1 MFQQRCPEEE
11 MLIRRNLVALS
22 IVVLAVTALPVW
34 ASHREEFHKSVPLEV
49 NGDFSIKNV
58 NGDIKIAGWDRNEV
72 QIDAVKSA
80 DSEEKLHEVR
90 IQVFGSGH
98 SVEVKTKYPDQSNNS
113 ARIEYTI
120 HLPWGVRVFDA
131 ETVNGSVHIDGPRGR
146 IRAETVNGK
155 VEVWNAADAVE
166 LKSVN
171 GDVAVALKS
180 AGKEHVMLKTVN
192 GNASIAVPQSTN
204 AHMKA
209 DTVNGQIHSDLPVN
223 VNRPKYGPGASVD
236 SNLGSGGATIEL
248 ETVNGSIY
256 LRKS

>member
-1 MFQQRCPEEE
+1 
-11 MLIRRNLVALS
+11 MLIRRNRAALFLF
-22 IVVLAVTALPVW
+22 IIALALTAMPAW

-72 QIDAVKSA
+72 QIDAEKSA
-80 DSEEKLHEVR
+80 DSEEKLHEAR
-90 IQVFGSGH
+90 IEVFGSGH
-98 SVEVKTKYPDQSNNS
+98 SVEVKTKYPDHSDNP
-113 ARIEYTI
+113 ARVEYTI
-120 HLPWGVRVFDA
+120 HLPWGARVLDA
-131 ETVNGSVHIDGPRGR
+131 ATVNGSVHIDGPRGR
-146 IRAETVNGK
+146 IKAETVNGK
-155 VEVWNAADAVE
+155 VEVWNAADEVE

-171 GDVAVALKS
+171 GDVSAAFKL
-180 AGKEHVMLKTVN
+180 AGKERVKLQTVN

-209 DTVNGQIHSDLPVN
+209 ETVHGDIRSDLPVN

-248 ETVNGSIY
+248 QTVNGSIY
-256 LRKS
+256 LHKS